1 MSLLFETMLAMQ
13 SFTALL
19 LIKASDTLQHAA
31 FFRDIM
37 QPNSR

>member
-1 MSLLFETMLAMQ
+1 MLAMQ

-19 LIKASDTLQHAA
+19 LVKASDRLQYAA